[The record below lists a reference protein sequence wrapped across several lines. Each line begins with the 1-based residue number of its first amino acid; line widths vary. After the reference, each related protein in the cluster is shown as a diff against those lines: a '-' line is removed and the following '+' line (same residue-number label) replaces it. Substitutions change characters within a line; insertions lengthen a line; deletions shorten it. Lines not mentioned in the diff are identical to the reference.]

1 MAWPSLENKQ
11 KIGVHSERKVS
22 RKPKEEKVSRHF
34 PEIKKKQHPQLA
46 DAKK

>member
-1 MAWPSLENKQ
+1 MVWPSLENKQ
-11 KIGVHSERKVS
+11 IGVHSERKIN

-34 PEIKKKQHPQLA
+34 QEIKKKQHPQLV